1 MELTKLILDL
11 IRVILQIIVALM
23 QLTGHAGLPELET
36 RRS

>member
-23 QLTGHAGLPELET
+23 QLTGHAG
-36 RRS
+36 

>member
-23 QLTGHAGLPELET
+23 QLTGQAG
-36 RRS
+36 